1 MINKVIK
8 TESLVVRWFVN
19 SGTNWGCVKNSLFE
33 LILSR
38 FWRQWRVQM
47 NSKGTKCLK
56 VPKSMWICLQW
67 HLKNPS
73 EKELFPIQIWK
84 ISKSFRTF
92 HTYLISQTKNPKIDA
107 EIDPEA
113 GPKGSSCVAVC
124 PVIFKP
130 YGCGTDQMFRFEL
143 LGDELEFSSS
153 INELLEELNTNL
165 FKFPRNSTHWY
176 LLMLPL

>member
-1 MINKVIK
+1 MTKSTKINVD
-8 TESLVVRWFVN
+8 
-19 SGTNWGCVKNSLFE
+19 
-33 LILSR
+33 LS
-38 FWRQWRVQM
+38 VM
-47 NSKGTKCLK
+47 ALE
-56 VPKSMWICLQW
+56 KSIGEETISDSD
-67 HLKNPS
+67 LKN
-73 EKELFPIQIWK
+73 IK
-84 ISKSFRTF
+84 IISDIP
-92 HTYLISQTKNPKIDA
+92 YLIRQTKNPKIDA
-107 EIDPEA
+107 EIDQ
-113 GPKGSSCVAVC
+113 KIQVVWR

>member
-1 MINKVIK
+1 MTSPN
-8 TESLVVRWFVN
+8 
-19 SGTNWGCVKNSLFE
+19 E
-33 LILSR
+33 L
-38 FWRQWRVQM
+38 
-47 NSKGTKCLK
+47 KGDKM
-56 VPKSMWICLQW
+56 PKSTKINVDLSAMALEKSIGEETISDSD
-67 HLKNPS
+67 LKN
-73 EKELFPIQIWK
+73 IK
-84 ISKSFRTF
+84 IISDIP
-92 HTYLISQTKNPKIDA
+92 YLISQTKNPKIDA
-107 EIDPEA
+107 EIDQEA
-113 GPKGSSCVAVC
+113 GPKGSSCVAMC